1 MSKLKKIAESLK
13 PILEI
18 NSFTSIH
25 NNFKICETR
34 NKFSEDD
41 CPESRVFF
49 SELRKNMLIHKLLN
63 HDDRLGLS
71 GTGKFSFVLTLPPN
85 VISSENKSTS
95 LKILSGLK
103 DVAKNE
109 IRALTY
115 TNERKND
122 YFIHLE
128 GYLFQNIKDQSIC
141 YILLPNYDL
150 NLLDLMNNSAFQDVI
165 PSIPSTM
172 NERTNG
178 LTKINDDL
186 IYILGKLFRAVQFM
200 RDNQMAH
207 RDIKLENILVQFDFA
222 TRKVKNIVLSD
233 LGDTCIRDESSTK
246 VCGTAV
252 YSAPE
257 IFYGATLDEKTT
269 VFTMRM
275 MQDIDVFAI
284 GQCINLIL
292 SRKMIRMLAKKEV
305 YINPQLQEINQRL
318 LQNSEGMHMS
328 DVYQLFSSSQS
339 KDDLDP
345 FTKTLFWWTHP
356 NIRKRNVHPFD
367 LQDRQLQEKN
377 ILSLIEILT
386 QKSKDPNPVYHL
398 TYRVH
403 KVQIEEIRSRYK
415 FWLKKME
422 ESTEQ

>member
-1 MSKLKKIAESLK
+1 MSKLEKIAESLK
-13 PILEI
+13 PILEV
-18 NSFTSIH
+18 NSLESIH
-25 NNFKICETR
+25 KNFKICETK

-41 CPESRVFF
+41 CPESQVFF

-63 HDDRLGLS
+63 HSDRLGLS

-103 DVAKNE
+103 DVANNE

-115 TNERKND
+115 TNEIKND
-122 YFIHLE
+122 YFIHLK
-128 GYLFQNIKDQSIC
+128 GYLFQNVKNQSIC

-150 NLLDLMNNSAFQDVI
+150 SLIDLMNNPAFQDVI

-172 NERTNG
+172 NAKAIG
-178 LTKINDDL
+178 LTKINEDL

-200 RDNQMAH
+200 RNNQMAH

-246 VCGTAV
+246 LCGTDV

-257 IFYGATLDEKTT
+257 MFYGATLDKETP

-275 MQDIDVFAI
+275 MQDIDVFAL

-292 SRKMIRMLAKKEV
+292 SRRMIRMLTKKEA
-305 YINPQLQEINQRL
+305 YINPELQEINKKI
-318 LQNSEGMHMS
+318 LQNSGGMHMS
-328 DVYQLFSSSQS
+328 DVYQLFSTSQS
-339 KDDLDP
+339 RSDLDT
-345 FTKTLFWWTHP
+345 FTETLFWWTHP
-356 NIRKRNVHPFD
+356 DIRRRNVYPFD
-367 LQDRQLQEKN
+367 LQDRQSQEK
-377 ILSLIEILT
+377 IVFLIDTLT
-386 QKSKDPNPVYHL
+386 EKSKNPNPVYHL
-398 TYRVH
+398 TCYIYEV
-403 KVQIEEIRSRYK
+403 KIEKIRSRYK
-415 FWLKKME
+415 FWLNKIK
-422 ESTEQ
+422 ESTEK